1 MARKL
6 LSGERVIAA
15 GLAEAYRGKII
26 GRMVAEGAQDVSSAE
41 VERCLAPCVCGV
53 FLIGAAHTLWILGRL
68 TDQDVRA

>member
-1 MARKL
+1 MKKHTQA
-6 LSGERVIAA
+6 GRVIAA

-26 GRMVAEGAQDVSSAE
+26 GRMVAAGATDVSSAE

>member
-1 MARKL
+1 MKKLSQAGRIISAR
-6 LSGERVIAA
+6 
-15 GLAEAYRGKII
+15 LAEAYRGKII
-26 GRMVAEGAQDVSSAE
+26 GRMVAAGATDASSAE